1 MRSLESL
8 KDHKVN
14 PLKNFLETFNE
25 GYLIRELI
33 CDIFQYTPRFGGE
46 SMCVCDLK
54 KKLGKIWYHISL

>member
-33 CDIFQYTPRFGGE
+33 CDIFQDTPRFGGE

-54 KKLGKIWYHISL
+54 KK